1 MISLRK
7 SCLRAVVSKKCAGQI
22 TVFMSLLFLLFLSL
36 YFVCL
41 ESVHKQYQRKQAE
54 QAVEA
59 GMFSLF
65 SEYEPHLLEQYD
77 LFCLD
82 TSFGGKVERM
92 DEICSHLWKF
102 TENNLTGDTGGSLYG
117 LNLRGVD
124 IKGMVRLTDGGGAAF
139 YRQAVEIMKEKTGA
153 SLAEDWILQDL
164 FQNDSQEHSRKF
176 QEDCEAYEGS
186 VRDYDEEED
195 DEDQKMNPEAR
206 QWDGLWSDFVWTKA
220 IPDGY
225 QVSERTIAAE
235 NTLSHR
241 EISVGAGKAG
251 GMENQLL
258 QKQWFIRYLSEYMK
272 HAQGMLPDQR
282 TGGWLDYQIE
292 YIIAG
297 KASDKENLDAVIGK
311 LLLIR
316 EGMNYAFLLTHPELR
331 EKAEVLALA
340 LAGITGNEGVIKGL
354 EQLILLSWAHGE
366 SLVEVRQLLGGSE
379 LAMMKSTKDW
389 QVPLSELISVL
400 NDPGRYDTQAHKQEG
415 ISYEMCLCM
424 FLLLESAET
433 LSMRTMDVIEGEL
446 RSQEGC
452 GSLHLDHCVD
462 YLTGQ
467 VWIEDIYLERS
478 YGYE

>member
-1 MISLRK
+1 
-7 SCLRAVVSKKCAGQI
+7 
-22 TVFMSLLFLLFLSL
+22 
-36 YFVCL
+36 
-41 ESVHKQYQRKQAE
+41 
-54 QAVEA
+54 
-59 GMFSLF
+59 
-65 SEYEPHLLEQYD
+65 
-77 LFCLD
+77 
-82 TSFGGKVERM
+82 
-92 DEICSHLWKF
+92 
-102 TENNLTGDTGGSLYG
+102 
-117 LNLRGVD
+117 
-124 IKGMVRLTDGGGAAF
+124 
-139 YRQAVEIMKEKTGA
+139 
-153 SLAEDWILQDL
+153 
-164 FQNDSQEHSRKF
+164 
-176 QEDCEAYEGS
+176 
-186 VRDYDEEED
+186 
-195 DEDQKMNPEAR
+195 
-206 QWDGLWSDFVWTKA
+206 
-220 IPDGY
+220 
-225 QVSERTIAAE
+225 
-235 NTLSHR
+235 
-241 EISVGAGKAG
+241 
-251 GMENQLL
+251 MENQLL

-272 HAQGMLPDQR
+272 HAQEMLPDQR

-297 KASDKENLDAVIGK
+297 KASDKENLDAVIGR